1 MPAFGGLPTS
11 PMQPLSAAAIRR
23 AAAAVALPDAM
34 IVVPLAVVREYSRR
48 KREFATDKAADV
60 VSLVTVGRS
69 RVLAERSR
77 AR

>member
-1 MPAFGGLPTS
+1 
-11 PMQPLSAAAIRR
+11 MQPLSTAAIRR

-60 VSLVTVGRS
+60 VSLVTAGRS

>member
-1 MPAFGGLPTS
+1 
-11 PMQPLSAAAIRR
+11 MQPLSAAAIRR
-23 AAAAVALPDAM
+23 AAAAVGFPDAM

-48 KREFATDKAADV
+48 EREFATDKAADV
-60 VSLVTVGRS
+60 VSLVTAGRS

>member
-1 MPAFGGLPTS
+1 VLAFGGSPTS
-11 PMQPLSAAAIRR
+11 PMRPLSAAAIRR

-60 VSLVTVGRS
+60 VSLVTAGRS

>member
-1 MPAFGGLPTS
+1 
-11 PMQPLSAAAIRR
+11 MQPLSAAAIRR

-60 VSLVTVGRS
+60 VSLVTAGRS

>member
-1 MPAFGGLPTS
+1 
-11 PMQPLSAAAIRR
+11 MQPLSAAAIRR
-23 AAAAVALPDAM
+23 AAAAVTLPDAM

-60 VSLVTVGRS
+60 VSLVTAGRS

>member
-1 MPAFGGLPTS
+1 
-11 PMQPLSAAAIRR
+11 MQPLSAAAIRR
-23 AAAAVALPDAM
+23 AAASVAFPDAM

-48 KREFATDKAADV
+48 EREFATDKAADV
-60 VSLVTVGRS
+60 VSLVTAGRS